1 MTNQNLHYT
10 KHHPKWHR
18 TRMPI
23 FWWVHKWVHMK
34 FILREL
40 TSVAVALYA
49 LVLLFQIWALS
60 RGPEAYASFSGRLKT
75 PISIVLHAVA
85 FLFVIFHSVTWFNLS
100 PRALVVRIGKNR
112 IPDAVIAA
120 SNYVAWVIFS
130 AAIAWIM
137 LSNG

>member
-1 MTNQNLHYT
+1 MMTQNPHYT
-10 KHHPKWHR
+10 KHHPRWHR
-18 TRMPI
+18 VRMPI

-49 LVLLFQIWALS
+49 LVLLFQIRALTQGS
-60 RGPEAYASFSGRLKT
+60 EAYANFLAWLKT
-75 PISIVLHAVA
+75 PGAIVLHAIA
-85 FLFVIFHSVTWFNLS
+85 FLFAILHSVTWFNLS
-100 PRALVVRIGKNR
+100 PRALVVRIGKKR

-130 AAIAWIM
+130 AALAWII
-137 LSNG
+137 LVD

>member
-1 MTNQNLHYT
+1 MNQNPQYT

-18 TRMPI
+18 VRMPI

-49 LVLLFQIWALS
+49 LVLLFQIRALAQ
-60 RGPEAYASFSGRLKT
+60 GPEAYANFLTWLRT
-75 PISIVLHAVA
+75 PVSIILHAIA
-85 FLFVIFHSVTWFNLS
+85 FLFVLFHCITWFNLA
-100 PRALVVRIGKNR
+100 PRALVIRIGKRR
-112 IPDAVIAA
+112 IPDVVIAA
-120 SNYVAWVIFS
+120 SNYIAWVIFS
-130 AAIAWIM
+130 AAIVWIM

>member
-1 MTNQNLHYT
+1 MIQNPHYT
-10 KHHPKWHR
+10 KHHPKWYR

-23 FWWVHKWVHMK
+23 FWWVQKWVHMK

-40 TSVAVALYA
+40 TSVAVAFYA
-49 LVLLFQIWALS
+49 VVLLFQVRALS
-60 RGPEAYASFSGRLKT
+60 QGPEAYASFLAWLKT
-75 PISIVLHAVA
+75 PIAIALHAIA

-112 IPDAVIAA
+112 LPDAVIAA
-120 SNYVAWVIFS
+120 SNYVAWIIFS
-130 AAIAWIM
+130 AALAWII